1 MKWAQCDLELPYVL
15 TCGFFADSVVYEPL
29 EQVDEDVEVIRLTPS
44 GLTANVN
51 NSSVG
56 SENIFVAYRRADPL
70 ADCNVLTV
78 VDICVIVANKVR
90 YRHSQLCSFIDLLG
104 VRTMGDNIW
113 GKYAP
118 KPKWA

>member
-1 MKWAQCDLELPYVL
+1 LV
-15 TCGFFADSVVYEPL
+15 ADSVVYEPL
-29 EQVDEDVEVIRLTPS
+29 EQVDKDVEVIRLTPS

-78 VDICVIVANKVR
+78 VDICVIVANKVHR
-90 YRHSQLCSFIDLLG
+90 
-104 VRTMGDNIW
+104 
-113 GKYAP
+113 
-118 KPKWA
+118 